1 MTPAEALREKLSLT
15 VFVDELFAQN
25 CYLVRRRDTNRA
37 LLVDPG
43 LQVSR
48 VLEAI
53 DREGLS
59 LDRILLSHGHVD
71 HIAGVPAV
79 HAANGAPISMHL
91 DDRAILDWERFAQ
104 YPFMPPSFAPF
115 EIQEPL
121 SHDMLIEFADITVR
135 VLHTPGHTE
144 GSICF
149 LVGVDCLSGDTLF
162 ERGIG
167 RTDLPG
173 GDPRKIVFSIRNL
186 LYALPPETVV
196 YPGHGG
202 RTTIGA
208 EMLLNPFVPASA

>member
-1 MTPAEALREKLSLT
+1 MTPAEALREKISLT
-15 VFVDELFAQN
+15 VFADELFAQN
-25 CYLVRRRDTNRA
+25 CYLVRRRDTQRA

-43 LQVSR
+43 LQASS
-48 VLEAI
+48 VLRAI

-59 LDRILLSHGHVD
+59 IDRILLSHGHVD

-79 HAANGAPISMHL
+79 HSASGAPVSMHP
-91 DDRAILDWERFAQ
+91 DDRAILDWERFQQ
-104 YPFMPPSFAPF
+104 YPFMPASFGPF
-115 EIQEPL
+115 EIQDPL
-121 SHDMLIEFADITVR
+121 GHDRLIEFADITVR

-144 GSICF
+144 GSVCF
-149 LVGVDCLSGDTLF
+149 LVGLDCFSGDTLF

-186 LYALPPETVV
+186 LYSLPPETIV

-202 RTTIGA
+202 RTTIG
-208 EMLLNPFVPASA
+208 SSR

>member
-1 MTPAEALREKLSLT
+1 MTPAEALREKLSVT
-15 VFVDELFAQN
+15 VFMDELFAQN
-25 CYLVRRRDTNRA
+25 CYLVRRRDTKRA

-43 LQVSR
+43 LQAARALHEIERQGLEVDR
-48 VLEAI
+48 VL
-53 DREGLS
+53 LT
-59 LDRILLSHGHVD
+59 HGHVD

-79 HAANGAPISMHL
+79 HAATRAAIAMHP

-104 YPFMPPSFAPF
+104 FPFMPPSFAPF
-115 EIQEPL
+115 EIQQPL
-121 SHDMLIEFADITVR
+121 AHDMVIDFGDVSVR

-144 GSICF
+144 GSVCF

-186 LYALPPETVV
+186 LYVLPPETIV

-208 EMLLNPFVPASA
+208 EMLLNPFVPASG